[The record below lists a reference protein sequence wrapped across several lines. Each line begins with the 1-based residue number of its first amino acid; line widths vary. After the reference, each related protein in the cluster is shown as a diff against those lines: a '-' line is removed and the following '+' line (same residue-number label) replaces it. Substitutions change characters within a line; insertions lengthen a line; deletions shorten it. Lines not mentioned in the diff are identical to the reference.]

1 MEHTGTRQ
9 RLMYAGIGL
18 VFALLLT
25 LYFVYQIRV
34 VVLVFLLTLL
44 FSIIVSGP
52 VDYLSRKGLRR

>member
-1 MEHTGTRQ
+1 
-9 RLMYAGIGL
+9 MYAGIGL